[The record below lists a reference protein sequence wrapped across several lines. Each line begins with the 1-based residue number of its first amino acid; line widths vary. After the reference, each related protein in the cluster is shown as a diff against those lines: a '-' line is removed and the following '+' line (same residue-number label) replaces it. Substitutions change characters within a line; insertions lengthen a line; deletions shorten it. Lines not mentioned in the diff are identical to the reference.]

1 MTEKI
6 KSLEDEC
13 EMIKDKFSQIE
24 KDIINKE
31 ERYMKLINLVTN
43 GREKTK
49 IKNMRNLLSH
59 IERRIKS

>member
-13 EMIKDKFSQIE
+13 EMIKDKFEQIE

-31 ERYMKLINLVTN
+31 ER
-43 GREKTK
+43 
-49 IKNMRNLLSH
+49 
-59 IERRIKS
+59 